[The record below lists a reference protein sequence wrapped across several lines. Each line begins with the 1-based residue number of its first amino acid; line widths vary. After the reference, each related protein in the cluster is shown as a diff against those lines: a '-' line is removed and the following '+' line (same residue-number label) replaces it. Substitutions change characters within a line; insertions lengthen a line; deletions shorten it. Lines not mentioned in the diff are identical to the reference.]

1 MASRRQRWE
10 LVAAERIALADRAVT
25 LDPGQWD
32 APSRCEGWRVR
43 DVLAHLVHMAESTWR
58 SMSGDLRAQA
68 GRDRDRGFLLCAR
81 ELGKQPVPEL
91 ADRLRRAA
99 ASHYSGMPKV
109 ALSEIAVHQD
119 DMLRPLGLSPRL
131 DPATVVAAL
140 DVLRRV
146 DRWMP
151 KLAFH
156 GPSHRHVRL
165 VATDTDWSSG
175 RGPEVQGRAL
185 DLLALL
191 GNRRGAGE
199 GLSGPGVE
207 RLPVPGAATP

>member
-68 GRDRDRGFLLCAR
+68 GRDRYRGFLLCAR

-91 ADRLRRAA
+91 ADRLRR
-99 ASHYSGMPKV
+99 PL
-109 ALSEIAVHQD
+109 ALQRNAEG
-119 DMLRPLGLSPRL
+119 RPVGDCCPPGRHAPSPRPQPPTRPR
-131 DPATVVAAL
+131 D
-140 DVLRRV
+140 RR
-146 DRWMP
+146 
-151 KLAFH
+151 
-156 GPSHRHVRL
+156 
-165 VATDTDWSSG
+165 
-175 RGPEVQGRAL
+175 
-185 DLLALL
+185 
-191 GNRRGAGE
+191 RR
-199 GLSGPGVE
+199 P
-207 RLPVPGAATP
+207 RCTP